1 MLDNYGREI
10 DYLRVSVTDRC
21 NLRCRYCM
29 PEEGV
34 ENIGHPGILSLEQI
48 GRVIAVAAKLG
59 IRKIRLTGGEPLVR
73 KGITKLIQSISRI
86 SQIEDIGMT
95 TNGTLFT
102 GMAKE
107 LKAAGL
113 TRINFSLDSLQE
125 DRFRYIT
132 RRGEL
137 SQVTAAIET
146 ALEIGM
152 TPVKL
157 NVVVMR
163 GINDQEISDFAK
175 LAYDLPLHVRFIE
188 FMPIGDL
195 PFFQKERLMGV
206 DEVKKIVTRNYELLT
221 GLTVRGSG
229 PAKSYNIQ
237 GGKGSIGFISP
248 MSHYFCGECNRIRMT
263 ADGKLRG
270 CLFGKKEI
278 NLKLALQNQVNDE
291 KLAEL
296 LKKAIQEKPNR
307 HHMSE
312 GWGAD
317 NERKM
322 YQIGG

>member
-10 DYLRVSVTDRC
+10 DYLRISVTDRC

-34 ENIGHPGILSLEQI
+34 EDVGHPGILSLEQI
-48 GRVIAVAAKLG
+48 SRVVDVAAILG

-73 KGITKLIQSISRI
+73 KDITKLIQLISRN
-86 SQIEDIGMT
+86 SRIEDIGLT
-95 TNGTLFT
+95 TNGILFT
-102 GMAKE
+102 SMAEK

-113 TRINFSLDSLQE
+113 TRVNFSLDSLQE
-125 DRFRYIT
+125 EHFHYIT
-132 RRGEL
+132 RRGQL
-137 SQVTAAIET
+137 SETVTAIET
-146 ALEIGM
+146 ALKIGM
-152 TPVKL
+152 TPVKI
-157 NVVVMR
+157 NMVVMR

-175 LAYDLPLHVRFIE
+175 LAYELPLHIRFIE

-195 PFFQKERLMGV
+195 PFFQKKRLIGV
-206 DEVKKIVTRNYELLT
+206 DEIKNIVTQNYKLLAGPT
-221 GLTVRGSG
+221 IRSSG
-229 PAKSYNIQ
+229 PAKSYTIQ

-248 MSHYFCGECNRIRMT
+248 MSHHFCGKCNRIRMT
-263 ADGKLRG
+263 ADGKIRG

-278 NLKLALQNQVNDE
+278 NLKLALQNQVNDD

-296 LKKAIQEKPNR
+296 LKKAILEKPNR